1 MPAAALVSTHQVDRH
16 LEGRQQTR
24 QSRHRYRAQV
34 EGEVVAWDG
43 GWDILEGCTPTVG
56 KEKALGQPQLVV
68 DLLEQIALGPAASL
82 SLSLALQLLWR

>member
-1 MPAAALVSTHQVDRH
+1 MLAAALVSTHQVDRH

-34 EGEVVAWDG
+34 EGEVARDG
-43 GWDILEGCTPTVG
+43 EWDILEGCTPTVG